1 MQKVFFDMS
10 ISLDGFIAPDGM
22 DAEHA
27 NDSDYKQWG
36 QKWGALQSWIFSQK
50 FFRENLKLGEDGEDG
65 EVNDQLEE
73 TFKRTGASIMG
84 KNMFATGEKLW
95 PEEVPFRTDV
105 FVLTNEVREP
115 WKRPGGMVFY
125 FVNDG
130 IESALEQA
138 RKSAGDRDVR
148 IAGGANVVQQYLSA
162 GLVGEFTLH
171 YSPVFFGEG
180 TSLFANVRPDL
191 QVKIKIS

>member
-22 DAEHA
+22 DVEHA

-95 PEEVPFRTDV
+95 PEEVPF
-105 FVLTNEVREP
+105 
-115 WKRPGGMVFY
+115 
-125 FVNDG
+125 
-130 IESALEQA
+130 
-138 RKSAGDRDVR
+138 
-148 IAGGANVVQQYLSA
+148 
-162 GLVGEFTLH
+162 
-171 YSPVFFGEG
+171 
-180 TSLFANVRPDL
+180 
-191 QVKIKIS
+191 